1 MEQSPLIESA
11 RADFHRELLSAVLT
25 TERGIPSNADRASKI
40 SVDIANEI
48 VTQLGGDASGKRLPG
63 QGLGAQFERVCESFL
78 SSTFLSLSHLRP
90 GNWVI
95 SRLGTRNRLALAGF
109 EQYQHLEELSKLA
122 LNNPFLASAIGTDYI
137 ISPDIVIGRKSEPDE
152 VINLSTS
159 IVGPEHALHASLRH
173 KNNQFPILH
182 ASVSCKW
189 TIRSDRAQN
198 ARSEALN
205 LIRNRKGRLPHVV
218 AVTGEPVPSRIASL
232 ALGTGDID
240 CVYHFALPELVNA
253 VENLGLADARE
264 MLDIMISGRRLRD
277 ISDLPLDLAA

>member
-1 MEQSPLIESA
+1 MEQLPLIESA
-11 RADFHRELLSAVLT
+11 RARFHDELLSGVLSA
-25 TERGIPSNADRASKI
+25 EGGIPSNADRASKI
-40 SVDIANEI
+40 SVDIANNI
-48 VTQLGGDASGKRLPG
+48 VEQLTDKPSSVRLSGQESGSR
-63 QGLGAQFERVCESFL
+63 FERVCEKFL
-78 SSTFLSLSHLRP
+78 SETFLSLHKLRP

-122 LNNPFLASAIGTDYI
+122 ANNSFLASAIGTDYI
-137 ISPDIVIGRKSEPDE
+137 ISPDIVIGRIPEPDE
-152 VINLSTS
+152 VINCPTPL
-159 IVGPEHALHASLRH
+159 VGEVHALYASLRQ
-173 KNNQFPILH
+173 KGNQFPILH
-182 ASVSCKW
+182 ASISCKW

-205 LIRNRKGRLPHVV
+205 LIRNRKGRLPHIV

-240 CVYHFALPELVNA
+240 CVYHFALAE
-253 VENLGLADARE
+253 LADAVSKLGLSDAQE